1 MIYKT
6 YILEKRNLSSHIH
19 TMCMIQAKE
28 SIEYKIVIAH
38 CKKPTAQNGTFGF
51 DRHTSQRFEK
61 PKEPFFS
68 NSRQKTAEK
77 LTTFKKLFYFC
88 QKLTSQMKETFGEY
102 IKRLR
107 TENELTLTQLAA
119 KLDLDSANL
128 SKIENNKREFDE
140 KRLELLARVFNLDLA
155 KLRTEFFSDIIA
167 KKIYENNCDS
177 ETLILAE
184 QKVEYLK
191 SKHLTTI

>member
-1 MIYKT
+1 M
-6 YILEKRNLSSHIH
+6 
-19 TMCMIQAKE
+19 
-28 SIEYKIVIAH
+28 
-38 CKKPTAQNGTFGF
+38 
-51 DRHTSQRFEK
+51 
-61 PKEPFFS
+61 
-68 NSRQKTAEK
+68 
-77 LTTFKKLFYFC
+77 
-88 QKLTSQMKETFGEY
+88 TSQMKETFGEY

-140 KRLELLARVFNLDLA
+140 KRLELLSNVFNLDLA
-155 KLRTEFFSDIIA
+155 QLRTEFFSDIIA

-191 SKHLTTI
+191 SKNLTTISI

>member
-1 MIYKT
+1 
-6 YILEKRNLSSHIH
+6 
-19 TMCMIQAKE
+19 
-28 SIEYKIVIAH
+28 
-38 CKKPTAQNGTFGF
+38 
-51 DRHTSQRFEK
+51 
-61 PKEPFFS
+61 
-68 NSRQKTAEK
+68 
-77 LTTFKKLFYFC
+77 
-88 QKLTSQMKETFGEY
+88 MKEIFGEY

-140 KRLELLARVFNLDLA
+140 KRLELLANVFSLDIA
-155 KLRTEFFSDIIA
+155 QLRTEFFSDMIA
-167 KKIYENNCDS
+167 KKIYENNCDN

-191 SKHLTTI
+191 SKNLTTT

>member
-1 MIYKT
+1 
-6 YILEKRNLSSHIH
+6 
-19 TMCMIQAKE
+19 
-28 SIEYKIVIAH
+28 
-38 CKKPTAQNGTFGF
+38 
-51 DRHTSQRFEK
+51 
-61 PKEPFFS
+61 
-68 NSRQKTAEK
+68 
-77 LTTFKKLFYFC
+77 
-88 QKLTSQMKETFGEY
+88 MKETFGEY

-140 KRLELLARVFNLDLA
+140 KRLELLANVFNLDLA
-155 KLRTEFFSDIIA
+155 QLRTEFFSDLIA

-191 SKHLTTI
+191 SKNLTTI

>member
-1 MIYKT
+1 
-6 YILEKRNLSSHIH
+6 
-19 TMCMIQAKE
+19 
-28 SIEYKIVIAH
+28 
-38 CKKPTAQNGTFGF
+38 
-51 DRHTSQRFEK
+51 
-61 PKEPFFS
+61 
-68 NSRQKTAEK
+68 
-77 LTTFKKLFYFC
+77 
-88 QKLTSQMKETFGEY
+88 MKETFGEY

-140 KRLELLARVFNLDLA
+140 KRLELLANVFSLDLA
-155 KLRTEFFSDIIA
+155 QLRTEFFSDIIA

-191 SKHLTTI
+191 SKNFTTI

>member
-1 MIYKT
+1 
-6 YILEKRNLSSHIH
+6 
-19 TMCMIQAKE
+19 
-28 SIEYKIVIAH
+28 
-38 CKKPTAQNGTFGF
+38 
-51 DRHTSQRFEK
+51 
-61 PKEPFFS
+61 
-68 NSRQKTAEK
+68 
-77 LTTFKKLFYFC
+77 
-88 QKLTSQMKETFGEY
+88 MKETFGEY

-140 KRLELLARVFNLDLA
+140 KRLELLANIFSLDITQ
-155 KLRTEFFSDIIA
+155 LRTEFFSYIIA
-167 KKIYENNCDS
+167 KKMYDNNCDS

-191 SKHLTTI
+191 SKNLTKT

>member
-1 MIYKT
+1 
-6 YILEKRNLSSHIH
+6 
-19 TMCMIQAKE
+19 
-28 SIEYKIVIAH
+28 
-38 CKKPTAQNGTFGF
+38 
-51 DRHTSQRFEK
+51 
-61 PKEPFFS
+61 
-68 NSRQKTAEK
+68 
-77 LTTFKKLFYFC
+77 
-88 QKLTSQMKETFGEY
+88 MKETFGEY

-140 KRLELLARVFNLDLA
+140 KRLELLANVFSLDLA
-155 KLRTEFFSDIIA
+155 QLRTEFFSDIIA
-167 KKIYENNCDS
+167 KKIYENNCDN

-191 SKHLTTI
+191 SKNLTTI